1 MLCIECDVKCPSID
15 EGSGKRGLGK
25 ARMCPAALQAAGCG
39 EADARHLLHHAPPTI
54 LSRVCT
60 PREATKTMSA
70 MASGAEAREGAG
82 APLPA
87 GLAETWRQAFLL
99 LVQSVGL
106 NWRAVREARAERDEE
121 RREKEA
127 MLDFVMDQALRDVDE
142 EDGDEHEEVLG
153 ELLREASDVGHVALV
168 RRVLAEGADVDA
180 ENGNGITALQW
191 AAVGDDCEEVVRV
204 LLEAGAA
211 PNNRDQLGLTA
222 LHGTTSVPIA
232 RLLLAAGAD
241 PSLRDN
247 TGRTALDMR
256 EEGAAD
262 EDDSP
267 QFRKKNAAVA
277 RMLTPP
283 VG

>member
-1 MLCIECDVKCPSID
+1 M
-15 EGSGKRGLGK
+15 
-25 ARMCPAALQAAGCG
+25 AG
-39 EADARHLLHHAPPTI
+39 
-54 LSRVCT
+54 
-60 PREATKTMSA
+60 
-70 MASGAEAREGAG
+70 GAEAGDGAG

-127 MLDFVMDQALRDVDE
+127 LLDFVMDQALRDVDE

-153 ELLREASDVGHVALV
+153 ELLREASEVGNVALV
-168 RRVLAEGADVDA
+168 RRVLAEGADIDA
-180 ENGNGITALQW
+180 ENGNGITALIW
-191 AAVGDDCEEVVRV
+191 AVGEGCEEVVRV

-211 PNNRDQLGLTA
+211 PNKRDNIILQTA
-222 LHGTTSVPIA
+222 LHNATSVPIA
-232 RLLLAAGAD
+232 RLLLEAGAD

-247 TGRTALDMR
+247 TGRTALTQF
-256 EEGAAD
+256 EERAAD

-267 QFRKKNAAVA
+267 QFREKNAAVA
-277 RMLTPP
+277 RLLGEWPLP
-283 VG
+283 QQQ

>member
-1 MLCIECDVKCPSID
+1 
-15 EGSGKRGLGK
+15 
-25 ARMCPAALQAAGCG
+25 
-39 EADARHLLHHAPPTI
+39 
-54 LSRVCT
+54 
-60 PREATKTMSA
+60 
-70 MASGAEAREGAG
+70 MAVGAEAREGAG

-127 MLDFVMDQALRDVDE
+127 LLDFVMDHALRDVDE

-153 ELLREASDVGHVALV
+153 ELLREASEVGNVALV

>member
-1 MLCIECDVKCPSID
+1 
-15 EGSGKRGLGK
+15 
-25 ARMCPAALQAAGCG
+25 
-39 EADARHLLHHAPPTI
+39 
-54 LSRVCT
+54 
-60 PREATKTMSA
+60 
-70 MASGAEAREGAG
+70 MAVGAEAGDGAG

-127 MLDFVMDQALRDVDE
+127 LLDFVMDQALRDVDE
-142 EDGDEHEEVLG
+142 EDGDDHKLALR
-153 ELLREASDVGHVALV
+153 ELLLDACVFGKSGNVAVV
-168 RRVLAEGADVDA
+168 RRVLAVGADVDA
-180 ENGNGITALQW
+180 GDQIGRTALML
-191 AAVGDDCEEVVRV
+191 AAGGDYCEEVVRV

>member
-1 MLCIECDVKCPSID
+1 
-15 EGSGKRGLGK
+15 
-25 ARMCPAALQAAGCG
+25 
-39 EADARHLLHHAPPTI
+39 
-54 LSRVCT
+54 
-60 PREATKTMSA
+60 MSA
-70 MASGAEAREGAG
+70 MAGGAEAREGAG

-127 MLDFVMDQALRDVDE
+127 LLDFVMDQALRDVDE
-142 EDGDEHEEVLG
+142 EDGDELAVVLG
-153 ELLREASDVGHVALV
+153 ELLREASEVGHVALV

>member
-1 MLCIECDVKCPSID
+1 
-15 EGSGKRGLGK
+15 
-25 ARMCPAALQAAGCG
+25 
-39 EADARHLLHHAPPTI
+39 
-54 LSRVCT
+54 
-60 PREATKTMSA
+60 MSA
-70 MASGAEAREGAG
+70 MAGGAEAREGAG

-127 MLDFVMDQALRDVDE
+127 LLDFVVNHALRGVDE
-142 EDGDEHEEVLG
+142 FDGDEHEEVLG
-153 ELLREASDVGHVALV
+153 ELLREASEVGNVALV
-168 RRVLAEGADVDA
+168 RRVLAEGANVDA
-180 ENGNGITALQW
+180 GDECGTTALMW
-191 AAVGDDCEEVVRV
+191 AAVGEGCEEVVRV

-211 PNNRDQLGLTA
+211 PNNRDSILKTA

-232 RLLLAAGAD
+232 RLLLEAGAD
-241 PSLRDN
+241 LSLRDN
-247 TGRTALDMR
+247 LGKTALTQF
-256 EEGAAD
+256 EERAAD
-262 EDDSP
+262 EDYSP
-267 QFRKKNAAVA
+267 QFREKNAAVA